1 MSHASD
7 EDYTIDTDP
16 AVLFEGSGSC
26 VLNPEATE
34 GPFCKILPVSRG
46 WEQY

>member
-1 MSHASD
+1 MSHLSE

-16 AVLFEGSGSC
+16 SVLFAGNRSC

-34 GPFCKILPVSRG
+34 GPFCKLSTQR
-46 WEQY
+46 Y